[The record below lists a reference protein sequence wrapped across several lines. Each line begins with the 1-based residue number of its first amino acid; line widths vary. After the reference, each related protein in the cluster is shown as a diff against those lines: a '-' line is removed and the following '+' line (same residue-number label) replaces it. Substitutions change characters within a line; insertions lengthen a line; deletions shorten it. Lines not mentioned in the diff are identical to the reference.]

1 MRKLFLI
8 LNRSNVQ
15 HKFPVCCLFF
25 YFVFLRCCNCMCV
38 RTFSSYDKIFV
49 LRLMHLFCSDFF
61 FLFNFDQSGEDNCSR
76 YVCNDTTQIVSLRK
90 INLPLTQFVIIEE
103 CLEQSIWYCSMLMK
117 YLYGSEGSPF
127 PSISIVKV
135 FRAKF
140 CCSHQV
146 TLC

>member
-1 MRKLFLI
+1 MSNTNFQFVVFFFILSFWDAAIVCAWERFLVMI
-8 LNRSNVQ
+8 
-15 HKFPVCCLFF
+15 KFLFF
-25 YFVFLRCCNCMCV
+25 DLCI
-38 RTFSSYDKIFV
+38 FSVLIF
-49 LRLMHLFCSDFF
+49 F
-61 FLFNFDQSGEDNCSR
+61 FNFDQSGEDNCSR
-76 YVCNDTTQIVSLRK
+76 YVRNDTTQIVSLRK